1 MRLIFAF
8 LLLSVLA
15 AYGID
20 SWARPRATASAAPKW
35 PGRVYERL
43 EGSNTPLYYPL
54 EHR

>member
-1 MRLIFAF
+1 MRLILAF

-20 SWARPRATASAAPKW
+20 SWARPRTTAAAPQW

-43 EGSNTPLYYPL
+43 EGRHTPLYYPW
-54 EHR
+54 EQR